1 MQKLEE
7 EFADT
12 IAKWQSQHAIV
23 CEHTQLVAYGA
34 LAETLVSKARERI
47 AAEIEALVVIVP
59 IGQTPVEAK
68 AQAYRSA
75 ARIARGEA

>member
-34 LAETLVSKARERI
+34 LAEALVSKARKQI
-47 AAEIEALVVIVP
+47 AAEIEAYADEH
-59 IGQTPVEAK
+59 GDGSSWDGGMDT
-68 AQAYRSA
+68 A
-75 ARIARGEA
+75 ARIARGDA